1 MKNFFKNAIKQVGLP
16 PGTAVYTG
24 DEAREPLHIS
34 FYEYNVDKLEETTF
48 TSVPELLV
56 HEKKTNC
63 KVWIN
68 LDGTAH
74 TDEVRQLCEAYN
86 IHPLTIE
93 DILSQD
99 QRPKVE
105 DNGDY
110 IFVVLKMF
118 TLLDEEE
125 MVHTEQVSFVLGKD
139 FVLSFQER
147 KGDNF
152 GPVRNRLRIG
162 RGRIRK
168 SGSDYLLYV
177 LIDTVVD
184 YYYVILERFG
194 DLMAELEGELLHE
207 AEEEDLNTLYTLKRE
222 MLHVRRSVWP
232 LREVVNKLER
242 DPLPLLK
249 KETRL
254 FMRDVYDH
262 TIQVIDTVETYRDV
276 LNSMLDLYQST
287 LSNQMNGVMKV
298 LTLISTIFIPLTFI
312 AGIYGM
318 NFQHMPELDWEYGY
332 TMVWVLNIVIT
343 AGMIFVFKKKKW
355 L

>member
-1 MKNFFKNAIKQVGLP
+1 MKKFFKNTIKQVGLP

-24 DEAREPLHIS
+24 EETREPLHIS
-34 FYEYNVDKLEETTF
+34 FYEYSVDGLDEHTF
-48 TSVPELLV
+48 TNVTDLLEYERKRD
-56 HEKKTNC
+56 H

-68 LDGTAH
+68 LDGISH
-74 TDEVRQLCEAYN
+74 TDDVRRLCETYG

-93 DILSQD
+93 DILSHD

-110 IFVVLKMF
+110 IYVVLKMF
-118 TLLDEEE
+118 TLLEDDDY
-125 MVHTEQVSFVLGKD
+125 VHTEQVSFVLGKNY
-139 FVLSFQER
+139 VLSFQER
-147 KGDNF
+147 RGDNF

-162 RGRIRK
+162 RGRLRK

-194 DLMAELEGELLHE
+194 DMMADLEGELLHE
-207 AEEEDLNTLYTLKRE
+207 AEEEDLNTLYRLKRE
-222 MLHVRRSVWP
+222 MLHMRRSVWP
-232 LREVVNKLER
+232 LREVANKLER

-298 LTLISTIFIPLTFI
+298 LTLISTIFIPLTFV

-318 NFQHMPELDWEYGY
+318 NFQYMPELDWKFGY
-332 TMVWVLNIVIT
+332 PMVWVVNIVLII
-343 AGMIFVFKKKKW
+343 GMVVVFKRKKW
-355 L
+355 I